1 MSQYPQYPYYQQ
13 IPSAYASGQQQAT
26 AWGASPGTA
35 MVPNSGSWT
44 QGWFAFTDPG
54 YIKGLVVG
62 AGVAYLVTN
71 PTVQRSLVKGAV
83 TLWTTIQGGVEEVKE
98 QIEDIK
104 AEMSM
109 KDDAK

>member
-1 MSQYPQYPYYQQ
+1 MSQYPQYPQYQYYQNT
-13 IPSAYASGQQQAT
+13 PTAYASGQYQMAQY
-26 AWGASPGTA
+26 S
-35 MVPNSGSWT
+35 SWT
-44 QGWFAFTDPG
+44 QGWLAFNDPG

-62 AGVAYLVTN
+62 AGVAYVLTN

-83 TLWTTIQGGVEEVKE
+83 ALWSAVQGGVEEVKE